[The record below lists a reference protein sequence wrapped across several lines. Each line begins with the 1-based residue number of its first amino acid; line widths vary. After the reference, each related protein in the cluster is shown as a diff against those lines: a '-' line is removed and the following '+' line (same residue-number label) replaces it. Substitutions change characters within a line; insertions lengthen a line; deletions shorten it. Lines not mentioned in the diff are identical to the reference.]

1 MGTHSLRRGAARAIL
16 EATGSFS
23 LLLRLGRWHS
33 SAFQLY
39 LDLWREESRA
49 MAPILV
55 EASDDEH

>member
-16 EATGSFS
+16 ETAGSFS
-23 LLLRLGRWHS
+23 RLLRLGRWHS

-39 LDLWREESRA
+39 LDLWREESQA
-49 MAPILV
+49 ITSIMI